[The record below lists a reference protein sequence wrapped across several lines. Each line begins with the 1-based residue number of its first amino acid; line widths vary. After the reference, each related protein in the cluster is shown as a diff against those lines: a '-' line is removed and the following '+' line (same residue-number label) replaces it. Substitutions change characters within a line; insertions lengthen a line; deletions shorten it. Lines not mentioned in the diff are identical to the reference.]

1 MNINTGLN
9 SYNTNFVNNTVNSA
23 KMSQSQSLTGSVTD
37 SLKEGEVFEGSVNSI
52 ENGKVTI
59 GLANGQ
65 TMTARLDAGV
75 SITPGQSIFFEVKS
89 NDGNLV
95 QIRPVSLNALDANPT
110 LLKALDMANLAA
122 TERTINMVNSMMQNS
137 MSVSPENLAAM
148 NRAMINNPDVDI
160 QTLVTMTKHG
170 MELTPDNVNMFQNYA
185 SDKAILTDN
194 FDTISEM
201 LPELMASDELSST
214 DVISINNAI
223 KEIFVSG
230 QPATMEGVPVEGA
243 NTAAQQAVTETVEE
257 NFNVAPQAAVEANEP
272 SAQAQRIGQEAPI
285 LEGEALIVKDGD
297 ATAVPKENLTQLDG
311 LAENISMPSAASTQ
325 VTPETTGPQNI
336 APSAEATGADVA
348 LLEVV
353 DSENG
358 AHLINSLSTE
368 KQIDSFNVVLN
379 NLPDFPKD
387 NLEIFSE
394 DGSLRA
400 DADVKQVF
408 REITEYLNNHP
419 DIPKETLN
427 DIVREPLYKNLL
439 KNIITSSFAMEPKDV
454 TKPGEISKLYERV
467 LKQTEA
473 LERLVSSFNNKA
485 ADAIK
490 NQTNEIK
497 QNVNF
502 MNSANEM
509 YNFVQIPLK
518 MYNQN
523 TDSMLYVKQ
532 NKKSSYE
539 AGEEITAFLHFD
551 MEYLGST
558 DVFISLKEANVACKW
573 NLASEESMKLIENNL
588 DILTER
594 LAAKGFSMSA
604 SVTCN
609 EPRAS
614 FVEDFLG
621 EPPVSADKPTDGMVH
636 RYSFDMRA

>member
-9 SYNTNFVNNTVNSA
+9 PYNSNYVSQAADRT
-23 KMSQSQSLTGSVTD
+23 KMSQNQSLTGSITD

-65 TMTARLDAGV
+65 TMTARLDSGV
-75 SITPGQSIFFEVKS
+75 SITPGQSVFFEVKS

-95 QIRPVSLNALDANPT
+95 QIRPVSLNGLEANPT

-137 MSVSPENLAAM
+137 MSISPEHLATM

-160 QTLVTMTKHG
+160 STLVTMSKAG
-170 MELTPDNVNMFQNYA
+170 MELSPDNVNMFQNYV
-185 SDKAILTDN
+185 SDRAVLSNN
-194 FDTISEM
+194 FDAISEN
-201 LPELMASDELSST
+201 LFELISSEELST
-214 DVISINNAI
+214 ADVISINNNISKIYVTDVAI
-223 KEIFVSG
+223 ESSS
-230 QPATMEGVPVEGA
+230 
-243 NTAAQQAVTETVEE
+243 
-257 NFNVAPQAAVEANEP
+257 APEAAVN
-272 SAQAQRIGQEAPI
+272 
-285 LEGEALIVKDGD
+285 GEAVAVAGDGTTQSVAEPTAENLANGRKPGAEAVIIDEVSENPIGNLKDGIVVD
-297 ATAVPKENLTQLDG
+297 KNV
-311 LAENISMPSAASTQ
+311 
-325 VTPETTGPQNI
+325 VTPGEVAVADSDTVVQSTNESNIAKAEVNAGGNEQTVSLNNTEAQNI
-336 APSAEATGADVA
+336 
-348 LLEVV
+348 
-353 DSENG
+353 NQ
-358 AHLINSLSTE
+358 INNFASD
-368 KQIDSFNVVLN
+368 KQISSFNTILN

-387 NLEIFSE
+387 NTVIFAE
-394 DGSLRA
+394 NGTLKA
-400 DADVKQVF
+400 DADINALF
-408 REITEYLNNHP
+408 REITDYLNNHP

-427 DIVREPLYKNLL
+427 DIVKNPLYRGLL
-439 KNIITSSFAMEPKDV
+439 KNIISNSFAMEPRDV

-467 LKQTEA
+467 LKQTES
-473 LERLVSSFNNKA
+473 LERLISSFNNKA
-485 ADAIK
+485 AETIK

-497 QNVNF
+497 QNINF

-558 DVFISLKEANVACKW
+558 DVFISLKEANVGCKW
-573 NLASEESMKLIENNL
+573 TLASEDSMKLIEDNL
-588 DILTER
+588 DLLTER
-594 LAAKGFSMSA
+594 LAKKGFN
-604 SVTCN
+604 VTSEVNC
-609 EPRAS
+609 
-614 FVEDFLG
+614 G
-621 EPPVSADKPTDGMVH
+621 EPKASNGFELFGVVSAEANDKSEGLVH

>member
-9 SYNTNFVNNTVNSA
+9 PYNSNYVSQAADRT
-23 KMSQSQSLTGSVTD
+23 KMSQNQSLTGSITD

-65 TMTARLDAGV
+65 TMTARLDSGV
-75 SITPGQSIFFEVKS
+75 SITPGQSVFFEVKS

-95 QIRPVSLNALDANPT
+95 QIRPVSLTGLEANPT

-137 MSVSPENLAAM
+137 MSISPEHLATM

-160 QTLVTMTKHG
+160 STLVTMSKAG
-170 MELTPDNVNMFQNYA
+170 MELSPDNVNMFQNYV
-185 SDKAILTDN
+185 SDRAVLSNN
-194 FDTISEM
+194 FDAISEN
-201 LPELMASDELSST
+201 LFELISSEELST
-214 DVISINNAI
+214 ADVISINNNISKIYVTDVAI
-223 KEIFVSG
+223 ESSS
-230 QPATMEGVPVEGA
+230 
-243 NTAAQQAVTETVEE
+243 
-257 NFNVAPQAAVEANEP
+257 APEAAVN
-272 SAQAQRIGQEAPI
+272 
-285 LEGEALIVKDGD
+285 GEAVAGDGTTQSVAEPTAENLANGRKPGAEAVIIDEVSENPIGNLKDGIVVD
-297 ATAVPKENLTQLDG
+297 K
-311 LAENISMPSAASTQ
+311 NI
-325 VTPETTGPQNI
+325 VTPGEVAVADSDTVVQSTNESNIAKAEVNAGGNEQTVSLNNTEAQNI
-336 APSAEATGADVA
+336 
-348 LLEVV
+348 
-353 DSENG
+353 NQ
-358 AHLINSLSTE
+358 INNFASD
-368 KQIDSFNVVLN
+368 KQISSFNTILN

-387 NLEIFSE
+387 NTVIFAE
-394 DGSLRA
+394 NGTLKA
-400 DADVKQVF
+400 DADINALF
-408 REITEYLNNHP
+408 REITDYLNNHP

-427 DIVREPLYKNLL
+427 DIVKNPLYKGLL
-439 KNIITSSFAMEPKDV
+439 KNIISNSFAMEPKDV

-467 LKQTEA
+467 LKQTES
-473 LERLVSSFNNKA
+473 LERLISSFNNKA
-485 ADAIK
+485 AETIK

-497 QNVNF
+497 QNINF

-558 DVFISLKEANVACKW
+558 DVFISLKEANVGCKW
-573 NLASEESMKLIENNL
+573 TLASEDSMKLIEDNL
-588 DILTER
+588 DLLTER
-594 LAAKGFSMSA
+594 LAKKGFN
-604 SVTCN
+604 VTSEVNC
-609 EPRAS
+609 
-614 FVEDFLG
+614 G
-621 EPPVSADKPTDGMVH
+621 EPKASNGFELFGVASAEANDKSDGLVH

>member
-9 SYNTNFVNNTVNSA
+9 PYNSNYVSQAADRT
-23 KMSQSQSLTGSVTD
+23 KMSQNQSLTGSITD

-65 TMTARLDAGV
+65 TMTARLDSGV
-75 SITPGQSIFFEVKS
+75 SITPGQSVFFEVKS

-95 QIRPVSLNALDANPT
+95 QIRPVSLNGLEANPT

-137 MSVSPENLAAM
+137 MSISPEHLATM

-160 QTLVTMTKHG
+160 STLVTMSKAG
-170 MELTPDNVNMFQNYA
+170 MELSPDNVNMFQNYV
-185 SDKAILTDN
+185 SDRAVLSNN
-194 FDTISEM
+194 FDAISEN
-201 LPELMASDELSST
+201 LFELISSEELSTS
-214 DVISINNAI
+214 DVISINNNISKIYVTDVAI
-223 KEIFVSG
+223 ESSS
-230 QPATMEGVPVEGA
+230 ATE
-243 NTAAQQAVTETVEE
+243 
-257 NFNVAPQAAVEANEP
+257 AAVN
-272 SAQAQRIGQEAPI
+272 
-285 LEGEALIVKDGD
+285 GEAVAGDGTTQSVAEPTAENLANGRKMGAEAVIIDEVSDNPIGNLKDGIVVD
-297 ATAVPKENLTQLDG
+297 K
-311 LAENISMPSAASTQ
+311 NI
-325 VTPETTGPQNI
+325 VTPGEVAVADSDTVVQSTNESNIAKAVVNAGGNEQTVSLNNTEAQNI
-336 APSAEATGADVA
+336 
-348 LLEVV
+348 
-353 DSENG
+353 NQ
-358 AHLINSLSTE
+358 INNFASD
-368 KQIDSFNVVLN
+368 KQISSFNTILN

-387 NLEIFSE
+387 NTVIFAE
-394 DGSLRA
+394 NGTLKA
-400 DADVKQVF
+400 DADINALF
-408 REITEYLNNHP
+408 REITDYLNNHP

-427 DIVREPLYKNLL
+427 DIVKNPLYKGLL
-439 KNIITSSFAMEPKDV
+439 KNIISNSFAMEPKDV

-467 LKQTEA
+467 LKQTES
-473 LERLVSSFNNKA
+473 LERLISSYNNKA
-485 ADAIK
+485 AETIK

-497 QNVNF
+497 QNINF

-558 DVFISLKEANVACKW
+558 DVFISLKEANVGCKW
-573 NLASEESMKLIENNL
+573 TLASEDSMKLIEDNL
-588 DILTER
+588 DLLTER
-594 LAAKGFSMSA
+594 LAKKGFN
-604 SVTCN
+604 VTSEVNC
-609 EPRAS
+609 
-614 FVEDFLG
+614 G
-621 EPPVSADKPTDGMVH
+621 EPKASNGFELFGVASAEANDKSDELVH